1 MTTNEEKDY
10 SPFVISHLSLRFNLS
25 GSGKEILLKWNME
38 I

>member
-10 SPFVISHLSLRFNLS
+10 FPFDIFHLSLRFNLS
-25 GSGKEILLKWNME
+25 GSGKEILLKWKME